1 MKRFLSII
9 FLVIFSL
16 SLASCSRISNPT
28 PESCY
33 NFRCEVTDE
42 DKVFVIEG
50 DDAKSIYSECNK
62 NMQNATLSSD
72 AIGTGEYIKIKFI
85 GDTMVL
91 PIMTKEQCDFD
102 GWYKT
107 SNLPAQCAGCV
118 DPGGNGPTEPSTS
131 ETTTA
136 PTAPTTPTT
145 PTTPEETTQAPIETT
160 TQAPPEPVVSEVAE

>member
-85 GDTMVL
+85 GD
-91 PIMTKEQCDFD
+91 KR
-102 GWYKT
+102 
-107 SNLPAQCAGCV
+107 
-118 DPGGNGPTEPSTS
+118 
-131 ETTTA
+131 
-136 PTAPTTPTT
+136 
-145 PTTPEETTQAPIETT
+145 
-160 TQAPPEPVVSEVAE
+160 PEPKKSSDTVLFSTLTIHTNDVVLYEGKLSYNYQFKSGFFQMIDLLILLKK